1 MRTDKKI
8 MAYLPEDLYNQS
20 RKYAQEN
27 EISIAE
33 LIRRALE
40 HYLSSLLSNIL

>member
-1 MRTDKKI
+1 MKTDKKI
-8 MAYLPEDLYNQS
+8 MAYLPDSLY
-20 RKYAQEN
+20 RRTKRLAQKL

-40 HYLSSLLSNIL
+40 HHLGIHDK

>member
-8 MAYLPEDLYNQS
+8 MAYLPEKLYNKS
-20 RKYAQEN
+20 RRFAHQN

-33 LIRRALE
+33 LIRLALDRYLRE
-40 HYLSSLLSNIL
+40 HE